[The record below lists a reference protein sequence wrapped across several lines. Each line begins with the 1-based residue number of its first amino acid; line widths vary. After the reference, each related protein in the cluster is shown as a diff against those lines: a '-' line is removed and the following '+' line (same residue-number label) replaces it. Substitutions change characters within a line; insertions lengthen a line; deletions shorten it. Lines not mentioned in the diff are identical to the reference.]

1 MLDFIKLKNGSL
13 KNTVKV
19 IKKGGGGEGGEGRER
34 WINAMGVVIHTGVL
48 AWQKAEEGSSRV
60 QRPEW
65 STQQIPG
72 QPGYTLRL
80 FLQKQ
85 NHKKKKITK
94 THKPVILLS
103 EHFIKYICVLK
114 YILESQMYF
123 FKKILRIKKERT

>member
-1 MLDFIKLKNGSL
+1 M

-19 IKKGGGGEGGEGRER
+19 IKKGGGREGGEGREKMKKPYGCGHPH
-34 WINAMGVVIHTGVL
+34 WSPSTAE
-48 AWQKAEEGSSRV
+48 AEEGSSRV
-60 QRPEW
+60 QRPVR